1 MTVTRP
7 RLDGLHHVKVPVS
20 DLAVALDHYERAFG
34 AVRLPEADHF
44 RPDGELFAVICR
56 VEGLGTLLELRL
68 HPVRAL
74 LQRGFDPLT
83 IAVPGRADLDAWV
96 EWLDAADIAHSPVL
110 AGLEAWLVVVPDPD
124 GTVLR
129 LYTRETHGPEVAADR
144 DSPWLDES
152 VRLS

>member
-1 MTVTRP
+1 MTRP
-7 RLDGLHHVKVPVS
+7 RLDGLHHVKIPVS

-44 RPDGELFAVICR
+44 RPDGELFAYICQ
-56 VEGLGTLLELRL
+56 VDGLDTLLELRL

-83 IAVPGRADLDAWV
+83 VQVGGREDLRSWSD
-96 EWLDAADIAHSPVL
+96 WLDRAGVAHSPVL
-110 AGLEAWLVVVPDPD
+110 AGLRAWLMVVPDPD
-124 GTVLR
+124 GTVVR
-129 LYTRETHGPEVAADR
+129 LYTRETHGPEVPTDR

-152 VRLS
+152 VRLG